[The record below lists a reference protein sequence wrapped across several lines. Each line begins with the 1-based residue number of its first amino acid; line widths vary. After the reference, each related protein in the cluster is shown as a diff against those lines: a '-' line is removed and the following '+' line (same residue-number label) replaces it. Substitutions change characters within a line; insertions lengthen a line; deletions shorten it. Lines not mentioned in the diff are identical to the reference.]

1 MIRNLLYN
9 AINHTQDGTTITVSV
24 QDTVEGYRVSVI
36 NPGEAIPKEE
46 RAVIW
51 ERYQRSQ
58 HQGGRRQ
65 GTGIGLSIVKTIL
78 DAHGMT
84 YGVDCK
90 DGLTCFWFCCFKA
103 DI

>member
-1 MIRNLLYN
+1 MDN
-9 AINHTQDGTTITVSV
+9 AINHTRDGEAITVSV
-24 QDTVEGYRVSVI
+24 VKDGQGCLVRVV
-36 NPGEAIPKEE
+36 NPGEPIPEEE
-46 RAVIW
+46 RAIIW

-84 YGVDCK
+84 YGVDCQ
-90 DGLTCFWFCCFKA
+90 DGLTCFWFRYPA
-103 DI
+103 VLS